1 MLDGLGTL
9 VEGRIRIW
17 HFDRGRLR
25 PVVGVESVPAPAVEI
40 GDDGAVTTSSPGR
53 FLAPVEGLEDYWF
66 EISDSSRPSAEI
78 AEQVG
83 PIVSSLLSREN
94 SALQMAKAL
103 ASRFEEVELIY
114 TITETLGSTVQLH
127 EAAQKIVEAVSEV
140 VGSRRASILVYD
152 QQTEELKPVACVG
165 RDVTVYEPIPVSDE
179 FSIAARVFRDRA
191 PISFDPEKAN
201 IELRRCEEEVDRG
214 YRGESFL
221 SVPIFYAGPGDD
233 QRTVGV
239 INLTDRAGKDVFG
252 LQETRLISAIASQIG
267 VAIENARLV
276 SRDIE
281 RQRLRHELQLA
292 HDLQL
297 KLLPSPDTLGPG
309 VDTAAHCQPAESVGG
324 DFYNYLRLPQGRV
337 GVMLGDVSSHGFSSA
352 LIMALVFSAAGIHAE
367 ETETPDDAL
376 RDLLES
382 VRTELSDTEMH
393 IALFYGVADPAA
405 GMLRYANAGHPHA
418 FLVASDGRVQ
428 RLGATCPPLGLTDAK
443 GIGARAVKWRA
454 DEDLL
459 VLFSDGLSDA
469 VDEDGN
475 PFGED
480 RVMEIVGSCRDL
492 PAERIVNAVIRGV
505 NEFASLA
512 NDDQTILVL
521 RA

>member
-9 VEGRIRIW
+9 VEGRILIW
-17 HFDRGRLR
+17 QFDRGRLK
-25 PVVGVESVPAPAVEI
+25 PVVGVGSLSAPQVEI
-40 GDDGAVTTSSPGR
+40 HDDGTVSPIAAGR
-53 FLAPVEGLEDYWF
+53 FVEPVEGLDGYWY
-66 EISDSSRPSAEI
+66 EI
-78 AEQVG
+78 ADSKQEPEEVARQVG
-83 PIVSSLLSREN
+83 PIIASLLNRET
-94 SALQMAKAL
+94 ATLRMAKAL

-114 TITETLGSTVQLH
+114 TITETLGSTIQLR

-152 QQTEELKPVACVG
+152 QATDELRAVAGVG
-165 RDVTVYEPIPVSDE
+165 QDVTMFEPIPVSDPC
-179 FSIAARVFRDRA
+179 SIAARVFRDRT
-191 PISFDPEKAN
+191 PISFDPENADLALTPCGA
-201 IELRRCEEEVDRG
+201 ERG
-214 YRGESFL
+214 YSGSAFL
-221 SVPIFYAGPGDD
+221 SVPIFYSGPQDD
-233 QRTVGV
+233 PRTVGV
-239 INLTDRAGKDVFG
+239 INLTDRSGEDVFG

-276 SRDIE
+276 SRDLE
-281 RQRLRHELQLA
+281 RQRLSHELQLA

-297 KLLPSPDTLGPG
+297 KLLPSPDTLGLG

-367 ETETPDDAL
+367 EAEAPDDAL
-376 RDLLES
+376 RDLLAS
-382 VRTELSDTEMH
+382 VKTELADTEMH

-405 GMLRYANAGHPHA
+405 GTLRFANAGHPHA
-418 FLVASDGRVQ
+418 FLMARDGSIE

-443 GIGARAVKWRA
+443 GIVARAVRWRA

-459 VLFSDGLSDA
+459 VLFSDGLTDA
-469 VDEDGN
+469 VDENGN
-475 PFGED
+475 QFGEE
-480 RVMEIVGSCRDL
+480 RVMNIVGACREQ
-492 PAERIVNAVIRGV
+492 PAESIVDAVVRGV
-505 NEFASLA
+505 KELAPLA

>member
-1 MLDGLGTL
+1 MLEGLGTL
-9 VEGRIRIW
+9 VDSRIRIW
-17 HFDRGRLR
+17 QLDRGKLK
-25 PVVGVESVPAPAVEI
+25 PVVGAESVQAPSVEVH
-40 GDDGAVTTSSPGR
+40 DDGTVIPSSPDR
-53 FLAPVEGLEDYWF
+53 FLRPVEGLDDYWY
-66 EISDSSRPSAEI
+66 EISDSPLEPEAV
-78 AEQVG
+78 ALQVG
-83 PIVSSLLSREN
+83 PIVNSLLNREN
-94 SALQMAKAL
+94 ATLRMAKAL

-114 TITETLGSTVQLH
+114 TITETLGSTIRLQ

-152 QQTEELKPVACVG
+152 QNTEELKAVACVG
-165 RDVTVYEPIPVSDE
+165 RDVTVYEPISINDTC
-179 FSIAARVFRDRA
+179 SIAAKVFRDRV
-191 PISFDPEKAN
+191 PISYDPENAN
-201 IELRRCEEEVDRG
+201 IELPPCDEERG
-214 YRGESFL
+214 YRGSAFL
-221 SVPIFYAGPGDD
+221 SVPIFYSGPQDE

-239 INLTDRAGKDVFG
+239 INLTDRTGKDVFG

-276 SRDIE
+276 SRDLE

-367 ETETPDDAL
+367 ESETPDDAL
-376 RDLLES
+376 RDLLAS
-382 VRTELSDTEMH
+382 VKTELSDTEMH

-418 FLVASDGRVQ
+418 FLMARDGGVE

-443 GIGARAVKWRA
+443 GIGAKAVHWRA
-454 DEDLL
+454 EEDLL
-459 VLFSDGLSDA
+459 VLFSDGLTDA
-469 VDEDGN
+469 VDENDN
-475 PFGED
+475 QFGEE
-480 RVMEIVGSCRDL
+480 RVMEIVGACRGE
-492 PAERIVNAVIRGV
+492 PAARIVDAVINGV
-505 NEFASLA
+505 NDFASLA

>member
-17 HFDRGRLR
+17 QVDRGRLR
-25 PVVGVESVPAPAVEI
+25 PVVGVESVPAPSVVVDENGTVLPSA
-40 GDDGAVTTSSPGR
+40 PGR
-53 FLAPVEGLEDYWF
+53 FLEPVEGVDGYWY
-66 EISDSSRPSAEI
+66 EISDSAQSPEEI
-78 AEQVG
+78 ARQIG
-83 PIVSSLLSREN
+83 PIINSLLNREN
-94 SALQMAKAL
+94 ATLRMAKAL

-114 TITETLGSTVQLH
+114 TITETLGSTIQLH

-152 QQTEELKPVACVG
+152 QQTERLKPVACVG
-165 RDVTVYEPIPVSDE
+165 RDVTVYEPIPVDDE
-179 FSIAARVFRDRA
+179 CSVAARVFRDRA
-191 PISFDPEKAN
+191 PISFDPENAN
-201 IELRRCEEEVDRG
+201 IEFAPCDEERG
-214 YRGESFL
+214 YLGSAFL
-221 SVPIFYAGPGDD
+221 SVPIFYSGPEGD

-239 INLTDRAGKDVFG
+239 INLTDRTGKDVFG

-276 SRDIE
+276 SRDLE

-297 KLLPSPDTLGPG
+297 KLLPSPDTLGPD

-367 ETETPDDAL
+367 EAETPDDAL
-376 RDLLES
+376 RDLLAS
-382 VRTELSDTEMH
+382 VKTELSDTEMH
-393 IALFYGVADPAA
+393 IALFYGVANPAA

-418 FLVASDGRVQ
+418 FLMSRDGGVE
-428 RLGATCPPLGLTDAK
+428 RLSATCPPLGLTDAA
-443 GIGARAVKWRA
+443 GIGAKAVRWRA
-454 DEDLL
+454 GEDLL
-459 VLFSDGLSDA
+459 VLFSDGLTDA
-469 VDEDGN
+469 VDEDGDK
-475 PFGED
+475 FGEE
-480 RVMEIVGSCRDL
+480 RVMDIVGTYRAE
-492 PAERIVNAVIRGV
+492 PAQRIVNAVISGL
-505 NEFASLA
+505 NEFAAFA

>member
-1 MLDGLGTL
+1 MFDGLGTL

-17 HFDRGRLR
+17 QLDRGRLK
-25 PVVGVESVPAPAVEI
+25 PVVGVESVPPPAVEVQ
-40 GDDGAVTTSSPGR
+40 DDGTVIPSTSGR
-53 FLAPVEGLEDYWF
+53 FLESIEGLEGYWY
-66 EISDSSRPSAEI
+66 EISESTRAPGEI
-78 AEQVG
+78 AAQVG
-83 PIVSSLLSREN
+83 PIISSLLNREN
-94 SALQMAKAL
+94 ATLRMAKAL

-114 TITETLGSTVQLH
+114 TITETLGSTIQLQ

-140 VGSRRASILVYD
+140 VGSRRASILVFD
-152 QQTEELKPVACVG
+152 QKTDVLRAVAYVG
-165 RDVTVYEPIPVSDE
+165 RDVTVFEPIPVDDAC
-179 FSIAARVFRDRA
+179 SIAARVFREGVA
-191 PISFDPEKAN
+191 ISYDPENAN
-201 IELRRCEEEVDRG
+201 LEFQPGGEDRG
-214 YRGESFL
+214 YSGSAFL
-221 SVPIFYAGPGDD
+221 SVPIFYSGPQND

-239 INLTDRAGKDVFG
+239 INLTDRTGKDVFG

-276 SRDIE
+276 SRDLE

-297 KLLPSPDTLGPG
+297 KLLPSPETLGPG

-324 DFYNYLRLPQGRV
+324 DFYNYLRLPQGRI

-367 ETETPDDAL
+367 NAETPDDAL
-376 RDLLES
+376 RDLLAS
-382 VRTELSDTEMH
+382 VKTELSDTEMH

-418 FLVASDGRVQ
+418 FLMARDGGVE
-428 RLGATCPPLGLTDAK
+428 RLGATCPPLGLTDAE
-443 GIGARAVKWRA
+443 GIGAKAVRWRA

-459 VLFSDGLSDA
+459 VMFSDGLTDA

-475 PFGED
+475 QFGEE
-480 RVMEIVGSCRDL
+480 RVMEIVGACRNES
-492 PAERIVNAVIRGV
+492 AERIVEAVVHGV
-505 NEFASLA
+505 NEFAALA